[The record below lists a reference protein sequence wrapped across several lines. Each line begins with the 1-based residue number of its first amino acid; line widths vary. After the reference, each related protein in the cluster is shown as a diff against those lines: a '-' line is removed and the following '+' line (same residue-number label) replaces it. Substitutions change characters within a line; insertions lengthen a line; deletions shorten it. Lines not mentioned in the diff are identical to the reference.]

1 MTESNQCRYCGDV
14 IVEVSEFEGIQTHLL
29 WCTPFLETAFY
40 LNMAF
45 FTNPKVLERMIKE
58 ATEFFDKNQS
68 EIFKMLSRTSDRASL
83 KQTMDNAKR
92 NWKLE

>member
-14 IVEVSEFEGIQTHLL
+14 IVEVDEFEGIQTHLL

-58 ATEFFDKNQS
+58 AAAWLDKHQS
-68 EIFKMLSRTSDRASL
+68 VVFKTLSRTSDRESL
-83 KQTMDNAKR
+83 KRTMNDAKR